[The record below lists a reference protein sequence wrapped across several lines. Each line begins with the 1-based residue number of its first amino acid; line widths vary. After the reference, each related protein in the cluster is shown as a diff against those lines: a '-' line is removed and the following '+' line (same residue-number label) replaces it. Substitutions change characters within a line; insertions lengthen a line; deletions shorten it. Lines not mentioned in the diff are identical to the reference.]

1 MPWDFDELDPWQV
14 RQLLAGARARRREG
28 WQQMA
33 QLAAWLLAPYSKR
46 RLKAKDLMT
55 FPPDPLDVDEDPPA
69 PPPSAAPRRRVFTPP
84 RHG

>member
-1 MPWDFDELDPWQV
+1 MPWQYAELEPWQV
-14 RQLLAGARARRREG
+14 RQLLAGARARRRES

-55 FPPDPLDVDEDPPA
+55 FPPDPLDDDERPAAPPPPA
-69 PPPSAAPRRRVFTPP
+69 PRRKVFTPT
-84 RHG
+84 HG